1 MEYYKKIV
9 YVKTSVNKK
18 KLKCFYACK
27 SKIDT
32 PTKQLKAYS
41 NVLLNMPCV
50 STQTTTFLPAVVPV
64 LKSQRLPKRFL
75 ARMMRKHGKEVKQTN
90 TIRAKLQREV
100 TANKKALLKIL
111 KDMTLTIRKNKA
123 EAKKIANEAAKKAKE
138 QAKTDKEAAK
148 KAKQK
153 AKEQKLFD
161 AAVNQFSKELKAA
174 AKKEEQSEMKEQKL
188 FEAAARKFAADQKK
202 LDHISKVAT
211 MRAKSAEENHAAA
224 EIITNNAND
233 SVFIPF
239 RGWVST

>member
-1 MEYYKKIV
+1 
-9 YVKTSVNKK
+9 
-18 KLKCFYACK
+18 
-27 SKIDT
+27 
-32 PTKQLKAYS
+32 
-41 NVLLNMPCV
+41 MPCV

-100 TANKKALLKIL
+100 AANKKALLKIL
-111 KDMTLTIRKNKA
+111 KDMTLTVRKNKA
-123 EAKKIANEAAKKAKE
+123 ETKKALNEANKAAKE
-138 QAKTDKEAAK
+138 SAKADKESAKTDKEAAK

-174 AKKEEQSEMKEQKL
+174 AKKEEETEMKEQKK
-188 FEAAARKFAADQKK
+188 FDKAARKFAADQKK
-202 LDHISKVAT
+202 LDHISKVAK
-211 MRAKSAEENHAAA
+211 MRAESAVQNYAAA
-224 EIITNNAND
+224 QVITNNTND

-239 RGWVST
+239 LGFVSA

>member
-1 MEYYKKIV
+1 
-9 YVKTSVNKK
+9 
-18 KLKCFYACK
+18 
-27 SKIDT
+27 
-32 PTKQLKAYS
+32 
-41 NVLLNMPCV
+41 MPCV

-75 ARMMRKHGKEVKQTN
+75 TRMMRKHGKEVKQTN
-90 TIRAKLQREV
+90 TIRSNLLREV
-100 TANKKALLKIL
+100 AANKKALLKIL

-123 EAKKIANEAAKKAKE
+123 EAKKALKQANKVAKE
-138 QAKTDKEAAK
+138 ADKADKELLKTGKELAKADKEATK

-174 AKKEEQSEMKEQKL
+174 AKMEEKADMKEQKL
-188 FEAAARKFAADQKK
+188 FDKAARKFAADQKK

-211 MRAKSAEENHAAA
+211 MRAESAARNHAAA
-224 EIITNNAND
+224 EVISNNTND

-239 RGWVST
+239 LGWVSA

>member
-1 MEYYKKIV
+1 
-9 YVKTSVNKK
+9 
-18 KLKCFYACK
+18 
-27 SKIDT
+27 
-32 PTKQLKAYS
+32 
-41 NVLLNMPCV
+41 
-50 STQTTTFLPAVVPV
+50 VPV

-90 TIRAKLQREV
+90 TIRANLQREV
-100 TANKKALLKIL
+100 AANKKALLKIL
-111 KDMTLTIRKNKA
+111 KDMTLTVRKNKA
-123 EAKKIANEAAKKAKE
+123 ETKKVLKEQAKAAKEQSKTAKE

-174 AKKEEQSEMKEQKL
+174 AKKEEKADLMEQKL
-188 FEAAARKFAADQKK
+188 FDKAARKFAADQKK

-224 EIITNNAND
+224 EAITNNAND

-239 RGWVST
+239 LGWVSA

>member
-1 MEYYKKIV
+1 
-9 YVKTSVNKK
+9 
-18 KLKCFYACK
+18 
-27 SKIDT
+27 
-32 PTKQLKAYS
+32 
-41 NVLLNMPCV
+41 MPSI

-90 TIRAKLQREV
+90 TICAKLQREV
-100 TANKKALLKIL
+100 AANKKALLKIL

-123 EAKKIANEAAKKAKE
+123 ETKKALNEANKSAKE
-138 QAKTDKEAAK
+138 SAKADKEAAK

-174 AKKEEQSEMKEQKL
+174 AKKEEQTDLKEQKK
-188 FEAAARKFAADQKK
+188 FEAAAKKFAADQKK
-202 LDHISKVAT
+202 LDHISMVAT
-211 MRAKSAEENHAAA
+211 MRAKSAEANHAAA
-224 EIITNNAND
+224 EVITNNAND

-239 RGWVST
+239 LGFVSA